1 MEKLELRDI
10 ILSAVALAI
19 AFAIAFNGGVQNI
32 QTLAVNAVIIAFVAV
47 SLSFI
52 LHELAHRFL
61 ARRYGCYAEY
71 RMWPHGLALAL
82 LLSLVGFVF
91 AAPGAVMIHPRADLW
106 GASQA
111 LTRKRMGLI
120 ALAGPLTNLA
130 LAGIFFA
137 ALLANPFQ
145 AALLTSDMFS
155 LAIYVNVWLALFNMI
170 PLFIFDG
177 KKVFDWDK
185 RIWAVNFILIL
196 ALFIGTNYL

>member
-1 MEKLELRDI
+1 MIKVEKLELRDI
-10 ILSAVALAI
+10 VLSAVALAI

-71 RMWPHGLALAL
+71 KMWPHGLALAL
-82 LLSLVGFVF
+82 LLSLAGFVF

-111 LTRKRMGLI
+111 LTKKRMGLI

-137 ALLANPFQ
+137 ALLANP
-145 AALLTSDMFS
+145 LLYADVFS

-177 KKVFDWDK
+177 KKVFDWNK

-196 ALFIGTNYL
+196 ALFVGLNYL

>member
-1 MEKLELRDI
+1 
-10 ILSAVALAI
+10 
-19 AFAIAFNGGVQNI
+19 
-32 QTLAVNAVIIAFVAV
+32 
-47 SLSFI
+47 
-52 LHELAHRFL
+52 
-61 ARRYGCYAEY
+61 
-71 RMWPHGLALAL
+71 MWPHGLALAL
-82 LLSLVGFVF
+82 LLSLAGFVF

-111 LTRKRMGLI
+111 LTKKRMGLI

-137 ALLANPFQ
+137 ALLANP
-145 AALLTSDMFS
+145 LLYADVFS

-177 KKVFDWDK
+177 KKVFDWNK

-196 ALFIGTNYL
+196 ALFVGLNYL

>member
-10 ILSAVALAI
+10 VLSAVALAI

-32 QTLAVNAVIIAFVAV
+32 QTLAVSAVIIAFVAV

-82 LLSLVGFVF
+82 LLSLAGFVF

-106 GASQA
+106 GASQT

-145 AALLTSDMFS
+145 QASDMFS
-155 LAIYVNVWLALFNMI
+155 LATYVNVWLALFNMI

-177 KKVFDWDK
+177 KKVFDWDR

-196 ALFIGTNYL
+196 ALFVGLNYL

>member
-10 ILSAVALAI
+10 ALSAVALAI

-71 RMWPHGLALAL
+71 KMWPHGLALAL
-82 LLSLVGFVF
+82 LLSLAGFVF

-120 ALAGPLTNLA
+120 ALVGPLTNLA

-145 AALLTSDMFS
+145 QAGDMFS

-185 RIWAVNFILIL
+185 RIWAVNFIIIL
-196 ALFIGTNYL
+196 VLFVGLNYL